1 MTTMEIEY
9 ELIRSKRKTM
19 SITVKDGRLIV
30 RAPLNLKK
38 SEIENFLDKH
48 TGWIEK
54 QLKKSK
60 EMQDTLDSVP
70 ALSIEDI
77 KELADEAL
85 KVIPDRVR
93 FYAEK
98 MGVTYGRI
106 TIRNQKSKWGSCTA
120 KGNLNFNCLLMLA
133 PSEVLDG
140 VIVHELAHR
149 KHMDHSAEFYEEI
162 LKVYPNYKKW
172 DMWLK
177 ENGTLLIKRM
187 LRSFDY

>member
-1 MTTMEIEY
+1 
-9 ELIRSKRKTM
+9 M
-19 SITVKDGRLIV
+19 SVTVKDGRLIV
-30 RAPLNLKK
+30 RAPMNLKK

-54 QLKKSK
+54 QLAKSK
-60 EMQDTLDSVP
+60 EMQETLDSVP

-77 KELADEAL
+77 KGLADEAL

-93 FYAEK
+93 FFADK
-98 MGVTYGRI
+98 MGVTYGKI

-133 PSEVLDG
+133 PREVLDG

-162 LKVYPNYKKW
+162 LKVYPDYKKW